1 MARTVP
7 GNGAVVKANFDSNFG
22 IASFTITNGGTGY
35 ASTDPPQISITGT
48 TVPTSTASFY
58 PIIQNGVITSIKI
71 LSPGAG
77 YIPLVSLASTAVGIA
92 SVGRVGNNEDIL
104 GNDVVRS
111 IYIKD
116 PGFGY
121 SQAPTVTIADPPLI
135 AGTGDYIFNEIIEGS
150 RSKLQARVKS
160 WDKDTAVLKITN
172 IGIGDTTAP
181 AFYPGESI
189 IGSESGASYVVQEYN
204 PTDTYDKYSENDEF
218 ETLGDNLLDF
228 TESNPFGTF

>member
-7 GNGAVVKANFDSNFG
+7 GSGAVVKANFDANYG

-48 TVPTSTASFY
+48 SAPNPSGSFY

-77 YIPLVSLASTAVGIA
+77 YVPLVALASTAVGIA
-92 SVGRVGNNEDIL
+92 SVGRVGNAQDVL
-104 GNDVVRS
+104 GNDVVRA

-121 SQAPTVTIADPPLI
+121 SQAPLVTIAPPPLI
-135 AGTGDYIFNEIIEGS
+135 SGTGNYVFNEIVEGS

-160 WDKDTAVLKITN
+160 WDADTAVLKI
-172 IGIGDTTAP
+172 GILGVGTTTAT
-181 AFYPGESI
+181 AFFPGENI
-189 IGSESGASYVVQEYN
+189 VGKESGASYVVQEYN

-218 ETLGDNLLDF
+218 ETLGENLLDF
-228 TESNPFGTF
+228 SESNPFGTF